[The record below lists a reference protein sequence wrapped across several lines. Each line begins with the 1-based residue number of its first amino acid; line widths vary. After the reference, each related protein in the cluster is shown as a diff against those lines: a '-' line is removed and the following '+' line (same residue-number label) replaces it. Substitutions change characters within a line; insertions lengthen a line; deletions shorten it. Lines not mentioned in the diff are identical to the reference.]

1 MQAPAQDPTD
11 LYRQIVLDHSR
22 HPRNQR
28 RPERFDQEA
37 VGHNPLCGDKV
48 RVYLRLDANTI
59 QDIAFEASG
68 CAICLASASLM
79 TETVHSRTVDDARVS
94 IDQFDRALSS
104 DKGAGLSG
112 DLAAFGG
119 VSQYPS
125 RIRCATLPWK
135 TLRAALDS
143 APGSHPGTTSTEKM
157 STSQ

>member
-1 MQAPAQDPTD
+1 MHAPAQDPTG

-22 HPRNQR
+22 HPRNHR
-28 RPERFDQEA
+28 RPERYDQEA
-37 VGHNPLCGDKV
+37 EGHNPLCGDKV
-48 RVYLRLDANTI
+48 RVYLRLSADTV
-59 QDIAFEASG
+59 QDVAFEASG

-79 TETVHSRTVDDARVS
+79 TEMVHSRPVREARVA
-94 IDQFDRALSS
+94 IDQFDKALSMN
-104 DKGAGLSG
+104 KGEGLAG
-112 DLAAFGG
+112 DLAALAG

-143 APGSHPGTTSTEKM
+143 APGSAPGTISTEQM

>member
-1 MQAPAQDPTD
+1 MHAPTQDLTS

-28 RPERFDQEA
+28 RPERYDREA
-37 VGHNPLCGDKV
+37 EGHNPLCGDKV
-48 RVYLRLDANTI
+48 RVYLQLNLDSI
-59 QDIAFEASG
+59 QDVAFEASG

-79 TETVHSRTVDDARVS
+79 TETVHSRPVHEARIA
-94 IDQFDRALSS
+94 IDQFDKALSM
-104 DKGAGLSG
+104 DKGEDLAG
-112 DLAAFGG
+112 DLAALAG